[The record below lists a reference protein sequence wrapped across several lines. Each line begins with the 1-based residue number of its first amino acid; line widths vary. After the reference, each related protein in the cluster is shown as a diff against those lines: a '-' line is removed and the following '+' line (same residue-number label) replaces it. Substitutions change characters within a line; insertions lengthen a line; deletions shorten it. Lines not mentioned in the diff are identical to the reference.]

1 METGD
6 RMGSNEMIRWG
17 ILGCGRI
24 AGKFAEDLARVSDA
38 KLRAVASRQREKAEA
53 FAKAHDAP
61 LALEGYEAL
70 AAHPEVDAIYI
81 ATPHA
86 MHRDDTLLCLAHGK
100 HVLCEKAF
108 AINGAQARTMVAEA
122 RSRGVLLMEALWTK
136 FLPHYRVTMELIRS
150 GRLGAIRH
158 VRADFG
164 FIPADPVPQRLFD
177 PALGGGTMLDIGI
190 YNVFMALSVLG
201 RPDGIEA
208 RMTPTPTGVD
218 SECSVTFHYSNGAT
232 AQLFSS
238 FRSNLATEA
247 DIAGETGRLHLTTRF
262 YEPSATVVWY
272 PGRPDTATTLE
283 VEREPG
289 WGYQH
294 EIRHFQDCLR
304 QGLTES
310 PVMTHA
316 DTLELMDLLD
326 EVRRV
331 AGIRYPVDL

>member
-1 METGD
+1 
-6 RMGSNEMIRWG
+6 MIRWG

-24 AGKFAEDLARVSDA
+24 AGKFAADLARLPDA
-38 KLRAVASRQREKAEA
+38 KLWAVASRQVDKAEA
-53 FAKAHDAP
+53 FARAHGAP
-61 LALEGYEAL
+61 LALEGYASL

-86 MHRDDTLLCLAHGK
+86 MHHDDTMLCLAHGK
-100 HVLCEKAF
+100 PVLCEKAF
-108 AINGAQARTMVAEA
+108 AINGAQARAMVAEA
-122 RSRGVLLMEALWTK
+122 KSRGVLLMEALWTK
-136 FLPHYRVTMELIRS
+136 FLPHYRVVMEHVRS

-164 FIPADPVPQRLFD
+164 FIPDDPVPQRLFD

-201 RPDGIEA
+201 RPDDIEA

-218 SECSVTFHYSNGAT
+218 LECALTFHYRDGAT
-232 AQLFSS
+232 AQLFST
-238 FRSNLATEA
+238 FQSNLATEA
-247 DIAGETGRLHLTTRF
+247 DIAGDAGRLHLTTRF

-272 PGRPDTATTLE
+272 PGRPDTATPLA

-316 DTLELMDLLD
+316 DTLELMDVLD
-326 EVRRV
+326 EIRRI
-331 AGIRYPVDL
+331 AGIRYPVDI